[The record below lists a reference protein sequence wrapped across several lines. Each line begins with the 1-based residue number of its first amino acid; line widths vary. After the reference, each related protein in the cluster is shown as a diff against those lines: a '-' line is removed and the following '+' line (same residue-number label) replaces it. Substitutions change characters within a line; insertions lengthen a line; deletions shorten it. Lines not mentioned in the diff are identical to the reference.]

1 MQVAKTRESL
11 ILALKNDKNSDR
23 WEKFVNQY
31 WDYLRYAACARDNM
45 TGRAKFVPEGVDPDE
60 AVEQTLWQL
69 KNIIL
74 PDEPQFDV
82 DFTEKE
88 LEKKI
93 RHGLK
98 WRIFEL
104 EKGKLFRN
112 YLLSVLKNVA
122 RTLYNRRQS
131 DRLVFVA
138 NDRLDGRRESTTSAK
153 TARSS
158 ASRTFQER
166 RTPSC
171 SAMSI
176 SPPSTARSFSMATR
190 NHVTRSTR
198 AAEGRGRRRGSRS
211 ASIRP
216 SSPSRVLMTVSPSF

>member
-60 AVEQTLWQL
+60 AVEKTLWQL

-74 PDEPQFDV
+74 PDEPQLDV

-93 RHGLK
+93 RHGFK

-112 YLLSVLKNVA
+112 YLLPERSGNGERRAAPPCPSRLLRRRVRSVW
-122 RTLYNRRQS
+122 
-131 DRLVFVA
+131 
-138 NDRLDGRRESTTSAK
+138 RREIT
-153 TARSS
+153 
-158 ASRTFQER
+158 
-166 RTPSC
+166 
-171 SAMSI
+171 
-176 SPPSTARSFSMATR
+176 
-190 NHVTRSTR
+190 
-198 AAEGRGRRRGSRS
+198 
-211 ASIRP
+211 
-216 SSPSRVLMTVSPSF
+216 